1 MRHNYWTILFIL
13 SLFFASCK
21 NITIPEEGVS
31 QQLATKRAAVIS
43 NIKYNIFFSIPKE
56 RESRIVGHVDVEV
69 ELNKKCDL
77 ILDFRADSASVI
89 SASINNKPID
99 YEFVNGHIVIPRKYV
114 QKGTNRFEIEFIAG
128 NSSLNRKDD
137 FLYTLL
143 VPDRASTVFPCFDQ
157 PDLKAIFNLSL
168 EIPTK
173 WTAVAN
179 GAVKEKKQVSDS
191 TLKFIFKPTLPIST
205 YLFAFAVGEFKQV
218 SRTVDGRT
226 FNIFHR
232 ETDSVKFN
240 RNVDILFNSH
250 AAALSWLEDYSGIP
264 YPFGKLDFVLIPG
277 FQYSGM
283 EHAGAIFYRDSR
295 LLLDENPTQTQKLQ
309 QANLIAHEVAH
320 QWFGN
325 LVTMRWFNDVWL
337 KEVFAGYMADMIV
350 NPQHPDINHNL
361 NFLLSHFPR
370 AYSVDR
376 TQGANP
382 IVQDLENL
390 LFAGTLYGDII
401 YHKAPIMMQQ
411 LVMLMGEEEFRDG
424 VREYLS
430 KFAMGNANWSELID
444 ILDKYTEHDLNEWVL
459 VWANS
464 VGRPTIQFSETE
476 TKNDSITIKIESVSD
491 CSVPNMNISL
501 SSLHTNDSHINVL
514 IENLPKSVTVAKKFF
529 SSKVLYNSTGTG
541 YGCFIPD
548 SLNLSFFL
556 INPSA
561 IENSVARASFVISVY
576 EMFLEGKLTT
586 EDYLKF
592 LIEVYEGEEESQI
605 QEFLL
610 ASLKTVWWNFLNNE
624 LRKKH
629 GETVESIL
637 KNSANGSKPVEQ
649 KRSAFSALVAVFT
662 SKEMAGELHKAW
674 EKGEFCGLKLNENEL
689 TNLSFELLV
698 RMPEKFEQVVNTQRK
713 RISNPD
719 RLERFNF
726 VAPALSPNEEKRSAL
741 FEKLKDANNRR
752 PEPTA
757 LEAIKYLHHPLRSDF
772 SISILEQSLDLLPE
786 IQRTGDIFFPKSWL
800 DAVLSGHS
808 SPEAKMVVEQW
819 IDSHPELSPNLKA
832 KLQQSADMI
841 YRVNSE

>member
-1 MRHNYWTILFIL
+1 
-13 SLFFASCK
+13 
-21 NITIPEEGVS
+21 
-31 QQLATKRAAVIS
+31 
-43 NIKYNIFFSIPKE
+43 
-56 RESRIVGHVDVEV
+56 
-69 ELNKKCDL
+69 
-77 ILDFRADSASVI
+77 
-89 SASINNKPID
+89 
-99 YEFVNGHIVIPRKYV
+99 
-114 QKGTNRFEIEFIAG
+114 
-128 NSSLNRKDD
+128 
-137 FLYTLL
+137 
-143 VPDRASTVFPCFDQ
+143 
-157 PDLKAIFNLSL
+157 
-168 EIPTK
+168 
-173 WTAVAN
+173 
-179 GAVKEKKQVSDS
+179 
-191 TLKFIFKPTLPIST
+191 
-205 YLFAFAVGEFKQV
+205 
-218 SRTVDGRT
+218 
-226 FNIFHR
+226 
-232 ETDSVKFN
+232 
-240 RNVDILFNSH
+240 
-250 AAALSWLEDYSGIP
+250 
-264 YPFGKLDFVLIPG
+264 
-277 FQYSGM
+277 
-283 EHAGAIFYRDSR
+283 
-295 LLLDENPTQTQKLQ
+295 
-309 QANLIAHEVAH
+309 
-320 QWFGN
+320 
-325 LVTMRWFNDVWL
+325 
-337 KEVFAGYMADMIV
+337 
-350 NPQHPDINHNL
+350 
-361 NFLLSHFPR
+361 
-370 AYSVDR
+370 
-376 TQGANP
+376 
-382 IVQDLENL
+382 
-390 LFAGTLYGDII
+390 
-401 YHKAPIMMQQ
+401 
-411 LVMLMGEEEFRDG
+411 MLMGEEEFRDG

-430 KFAMGNANWSELID
+430 KFAIGNANWSELID

-491 CSVPNMNISL
+491 CSIPNMKISL
-501 SSLHTNDSHINVL
+501 SSLQSNDSHINVL
-514 IENLPKSVTVAKKFF
+514 VEILPKSVTVAKKFF

-556 INPSA
+556 VNPST

-610 ASLKTVWWNFLNNE
+610 ASLKTVWWKFLNNE

-726 VAPALSPNEEKRSAL
+726 VAPALSPNVEKRLAL

-752 PEPTA
+752 TEPTA

-819 IDSHPELSPNLKA
+819 IDSHPEHSPNLKA
-832 KLQQSADMI
+832 KLMQSADML